1 MFPEQRQSKAATT
14 IAACMKEHG
23 IENVSIIEKE
33 DYGHGSVS
41 QEIIISKT
49 IQLGGE
55 NIHLSYDF
63 SITDRELAEGKDILQ
78 VHANRAA
85 RRFKENLTVHFE
97 IEMGTAANVCL
108 YDGAWAECQYCGE
121 TVDVEMSKL
130 APAFTR
136 DAECSTPNPSSMER
150 QTVVEKMDG
159 HQKVACRLYLLG
171 KLRRNC
177 GATCPTSYKYQ
188 RV

>member
-23 IENVSIIEKE
+23 IENVSITEKE
-33 DYGHGSVS
+33 EHGSIC

-49 IQLGGE
+49 IHLGGE
-55 NIHLSYDF
+55 DIQLSYNF
-63 SITDRELAEGKDILQ
+63 SITERELEEVKESLQ

-85 RRFKENLTVHFE
+85 RTFKEKLTVHFE
-97 IEMGTAANVCL
+97 IETGVAANVCL

-121 TVDVEMSKL
+121 TIDVEMSKV

-136 DAECSTPNPSSMER
+136 DAECSTPNPLSMER

-177 GATCPTSYKYQ
+177 GAECPTSYRYQ

>member
-23 IENVSIIEKE
+23 IENVSITEKE
-33 DYGHGSVS
+33 EHGYGSVS

-49 IQLGGE
+49 ILLGGE
-55 NIHLSYDF
+55 DIHLSYNF
-63 SITDRELAEGKDILQ
+63 SITDTELAEGKDILQ

-85 RRFKENLTVHFE
+85 RTFKEKLTVHFE
-97 IEMGTAANVCL
+97 IETGVAANVCL

-121 TVDVEMSKL
+121 TVDVEMSKV

-136 DAECSTPNPSSMER
+136 DAECSTPNPLSMER
-150 QTVVEKMDG
+150 QTVVEQMDG

-188 RV
+188 RI